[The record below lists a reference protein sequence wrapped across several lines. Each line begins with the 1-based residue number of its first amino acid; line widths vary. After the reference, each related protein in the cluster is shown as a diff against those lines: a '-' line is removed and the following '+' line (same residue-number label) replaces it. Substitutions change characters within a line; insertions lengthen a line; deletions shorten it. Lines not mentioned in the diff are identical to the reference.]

1 MDRNQLLTFYSQTH
15 IETDNNWKRRE
26 FTDFISRILV
36 SEVEGTITEKDRQI
50 ITRLRSLF
58 TWDEK
63 YFMNFRRTVDIYLD
77 YTPDAHLEID
87 SVEEL
92 KDAYESDDKSD
103 YEWSDE
109 IESIDMNTDDIEWSA
124 ENEERYFK
132 NIDIK
137 VKNVVLVDP
146 NTVIPPSLPISEVK
160 PISEMTEIWNKV
172 IKSLTQKEYEILLQT
187 DEFYWKQLQPNFF
200 NAKVRK
206 VLFPKKEV
214 V

>member
-1 MDRNQLLTFYSQTH
+1 
-15 IETDNNWKRRE
+15 
-26 FTDFISRILV
+26 
-36 SEVEGTITEKDRQI
+36 
-50 ITRLRSLF
+50 
-58 TWDEK
+58 
-63 YFMNFRRTVDIYLD
+63 
-77 YTPDAHLEID
+77 
-87 SVEEL
+87 
-92 KDAYESDDKSD
+92 
-103 YEWSDE
+103 
-109 IESIDMNTDDIEWSA
+109 MNTDDIEWSA

-146 NTVIPPSLPISEVK
+146 NTVIPPSLPISEVQ

-200 NAKVRK
+200 NAKVHK

>member
-146 NTVIPPSLPISEVK
+146 NTVIPPSLPISEVQ

>member
-1 MDRNQLLTFYSQTH
+1 
-15 IETDNNWKRRE
+15 
-26 FTDFISRILV
+26 
-36 SEVEGTITEKDRQI
+36 
-50 ITRLRSLF
+50 
-58 TWDEK
+58 
-63 YFMNFRRTVDIYLD
+63 MNFRRTVDIYLD

-87 SVEEL
+87 SIDEL

-137 VKNVVLVDP
+137 VQNVVLVDP
-146 NTVIPPSLPISEVK
+146 NTVIPPSLPISEVQ
-160 PISEMTEIWNKV
+160 PISEMTEIWNK
-172 IKSLTQKEYEILLQT
+172 IITSLTQKEYEILVQT
-187 DEFYWKQLQPNFF
+187 DEFYWKKLQPNFF
-200 NAKVRK
+200 NGRVHK

>member
-15 IETDNNWKRRE
+15 IQTDNLWKRRE

-77 YTPDAHLEID
+77 YTPDAQLEID
-87 SVEEL
+87 SIEEL

-103 YEWSDE
+103 YEWNDE

-124 ENEERYFK
+124 ENEERHFK

-146 NTVIPPSLPISEVK
+146 NTVIPPSLPISEVQ

>member
-63 YFMNFRRTVDIYLD
+63 YFMNFKRTVDIYLD
-77 YTPDAHLEID
+77 YTPDAQLEID
-87 SVEEL
+87 SIEEL

-103 YEWSDE
+103 YEWNDE